1 MKADLVNLGIGQAGA
16 IAILGYLVVFL
27 GLVLLMLVVL
37 AMASYFISKAKKPV
51 VTEGPAPEPVKTAAP
66 AAEPEKKAPTAPG
79 TAGEFKLYNTDP
91 RDAAMVMAI
100 VADAT
105 GIPLNQLRFKSIKV
119 PLLPFPWQHLP
130 QPLLQQHPL
139 PLQLRHLPQLPHL
152 QP

>member
-1 MKADLVNLGIGQAGA
+1 MKADLVNLGIGQAAA
-16 IAILGYLVVFL
+16 IALLGYLVVFL

-51 VTEGPAPEPVKTAAP
+51 ATEGPAPEPVKTAAP
-66 AAEPEKKAPTAPG
+66 AAAPETKAPTAPG

-105 GIPLNQLRFKSIKV
+105 GIPLNQLRFKSIKEV
-119 PLLPFPWQHLP
+119 KEP
-130 QPLLQQHPL
+130 
-139 PLQLRHLPQLPHL
+139 
-152 QP
+152 